1 MNWVVATVAD
11 PHRATQTSKNGIVST
26 LLIDKHGNV
35 SDAASDTIRAR
46 IGITK
51 YSSSV
56 ERFLIRNSG
65 YVACRLTGNSAFVV
79 FTPASISLQ
88 ACLSVSR
95 ILNDN
100 TLHRVVLSW
109 FKDGW
114 HQEVLAGHTAARER
128 LLRIIFE
135 SRSPNVAR
143 YFSRKCHPDGLANDN
158 SLARLLA
165 FWQLRGQKIDVVSDA
180 QALASCT
187 NGRYL
192 AIARNSDNGSIFF
205 SAMGAGWSIYDESW
219 PERTIGQRVE
229 HQPDLAY
236 GRWVASCYE
245 KALISNQPQVTD
257 NDVFVTAPFAEK
269 PRRVGYQRLTL
280 PITDHKGRPGLL
292 SATRLD
298 PDIRLDRVI
307 GHKGR

>member
-1 MNWVVATVAD
+1 MASFNATATS
-11 PHRATQTSKNGIVST
+11 PRRATPTCKNGIVST
-26 LLIDKHGNV
+26 QLIDKHGNV
-35 SDAASDTIRAR
+35 LDPASDTIRAR
-46 IGITK
+46 FGITK

-65 YVACRLTGNSAFVV
+65 YIACHLTRDSAVIV
-79 FTPASISLQ
+79 FTPANISLQ
-88 ACLSVSR
+88 ACVSVSR
-95 ILNDN
+95 ILNDH
-100 TLHRVVLSW
+100 TPERVVMSW
-109 FKDGW
+109 YQDGW
-114 HQEVLAGHTAARER
+114 HKEVLTGHTAARER

-135 SRSPNVAR
+135 ARSKGAAR
-143 YFSRKCHPDGLANDN
+143 YFSRVCQADGLPNDN

-180 QALASCT
+180 QALANCT

-192 AIARNSDNGSIFF
+192 AIARNSEDGSIIF
-205 SAMGAGWSIYDESW
+205 SAMGGGWSIYDESW

-236 GRWVASCYE
+236 GKWVADCYE
-245 KALISNQPQVTD
+245 QALATNQPQITD
-257 NDVFVTAPFAEK
+257 NDVFVTAPFADQ

-280 PITDHKGRPGLL
+280 PITDRNGRPGLL

>member
-1 MNWVVATVAD
+1 M
-11 PHRATQTSKNGIVST
+11 NGIVST

-35 SDAASDTIRAR
+35 LDAASDTIRAR
-46 IGITK
+46 FGITK
-51 YSSSV
+51 YSNSV

-65 YVACRLTGNSAFVV
+65 YIACRLARDSAVV
-79 FTPASISLQ
+79 TFAPINISLQ

-95 ILNDN
+95 LLNDHSP
-100 TLHRVVLSW
+100 HRIALAW
-109 FKDGW
+109 YKDGW
-114 HQEVLAGHTAARER
+114 HQEMLTGHRAARAR
-128 LLRIIFE
+128 LLRIIFD
-135 SRSPNVAR
+135 SRSPNTAR
-143 YFSRKCHPDGLANDN
+143 YFSRTCQPDGLADDN

-165 FWQLRGQKIDVVSDA
+165 FWQLRGQKIDVVNDA
-180 QALASCT
+180 QALANCT

-192 AIARNSDNGSIFF
+192 AIARNSDDGSIYF
-205 SAMGAGWSIYDESW
+205 SAMGSGWSIYDESW

-236 GRWVASCYE
+236 GKWVAGCYE
-245 KALISNQPQVTD
+245 HALITNKPHVTD
-257 NDVFVTAPFAEK
+257 NDVFVTAPFSDK

-280 PITDHKGRPGLL
+280 PITDRHGRPGLL

-298 PDIRLDRVI
+298 PDIQLDRVI